1 MLKKVTGIALAVMLI
16 GSTAAVTA
24 GAAEADNLTAAS
36 DSAAAAAKTDPE
48 AVGAADGA
56 AVAAADGQD
65 SVAAGGEDSVAAKD
79 DSAATG
85 AGNKIYF
92 DANTVDW
99 KNYKRIVVSIYRH
112 VGESFITW
120 GAKSKGNMSDND
132 KDGIWEFD
140 LDKAGI
146 TLEKDCAC
154 LFAADW
160 NAQTCNLVIGPDS
173 IGDTAVCTGNKVELD
188 VDSNKKCDEV
198 KWKSGKYGNPM
209 TITSIGNIVGD
220 YYWTG
225 ENATT
230 LLTDFLTNPD
240 IKKNILNA
248 LNYNGKDMQ
257 KTIDDTAAKLGLTW
271 EEVKKIV
278 TDNMKK
284 AKDAGIE
291 LTKWDPDK
299 SSLKPKDGTPGS
311 GNESPTAPEKISS
324 PVATLP
330 GGGSGGENTIGGNSV
345 GGSAGSDPSSS
356 VTTGEGMT
364 VYLLLGGIAL
374 AAAGVIFLMRK
385 RNEEKTTHD

>member
-24 GAAEADNLTAAS
+24 GAAEADKLTAAS
-36 DSAAAAAKTDPE
+36 DSAAAAAKTNPE

-99 KNYKRIVVSIYRH
+99 KDKSTINFYVYRH
-112 VGESFITW
+112 TGEQYFTW
-120 GAKSKGNMSDND
+120 GSKKGRMTDND

-154 LFAADW
+154 IFTNPDW
-160 NAQTCNLVIGPDS
+160 TVQTCNLILGPDS
-173 IGDTAVCTGNKVELD
+173 VGDTASCTGEKVEND
-188 VDSNKKCDEV
+188 VDSNKKCDVV

-209 TITSIGNIVGD
+209 TITSIGNVIGD

-225 ENATT
+225 ESATT
-230 LLTDFLTNPD
+230 LFTDFLAGSNAQKRID
-240 IKKNILNA
+240 NA
-248 LNYNGKDMQ
+248 LKFNGKDMQ

-284 AKDAGIE
+284 AKEAGIE
-291 LTKWDPDK
+291 LTQWDPDK

-345 GGSAGSDPSSS
+345 GGSAGSDPASS

-374 AAAGVIFLMRK
+374 AAAGVIFLARK
-385 RNEEKTTHD
+385 RNEE